1 MGTQT
6 KNKKLYSDN
15 AKVMELDPNELLIS
29 WRARRD
35 FGDIASLAND
45 ILENG
50 QIEPIA
56 VSRVDQGWLVVA
68 GLRRT
73 KACASVGVLVKA
85 VEIHTQDSAHLLQ
98 VQFSENFARKN
109 FSLLEVGEA
118 IKKLQAVYKKTNQED
133 KSSASFI
140 KAASEQLGCSPSTI
154 RDMLKIAEMPA
165 IVKQKIST
173 AGSTKQQNKVAR
185 KELAAKR
192 KSDKRKKQKEK
203 ISTILEHRKT
213 NPDEYKYFL
222 YNESYKKML
231 RRLPQKF
238 FDLILTDP
246 PFELCWSEVSH
257 DTRKDIN
264 ESLYWDR
271 LDLSW
276 VDDVVPYMQ
285 DDASVLAFCSAELI
299 GAYKQKFESAGLKW
313 RGHIAWHKSNPCPVH
328 RNVYAS
334 SMEYIVWASKGSPY
348 FEAWENAGTIEC
360 HNFKQYPTC
369 SGNIRNHP
377 TQKPIELLEEFVQ
390 RHSFPKARVFDPFG
404 GSFSIVA
411 ACLKHN
417 RECYSTEIDNEYFE
431 DGKILVATILSE
443 LIDA

>member
-1 MGTQT
+1 MGTET
-6 KNKKLYSDN
+6 KSKKLYSDN
-15 AKVMELDPNELLIS
+15 AKVMELDPNDILIS

-35 FGDIASLAND
+35 FGDIKSLAED
-45 ILENG
+45 IQTNG

-56 VSRVDQGWLVVA
+56 VSRMDGGWLVVA
-68 GLRRT
+68 GLRRAQ
-73 KACASVGVLVKA
+73 ACAYAGILVKA
-85 VEIHTQDSAHLLQ
+85 IEIHTTDHSHLLH
-98 VQFSENFARKN
+98 VQFSENFSRKN

-118 IKKLQAVYKKTNQED
+118 IKKLQATYKKSNQED
-133 KSSASFI
+133 KSSTAFI

-154 RDMLKIAEMPA
+154 RDMLKIAEMPQL
-165 IVKQKIST
+165 VKQKIIS

-192 KSDKRKKQKEK
+192 KTDKRKKQQQKV
-203 ISTILEHRKT
+203 SAILQHRKT
-213 NPDEYKYFL
+213 NADQYKYFL

-231 RRLPQKF
+231 RRLPKEF
-238 FDLILTDP
+238 FDLVLTDP

-264 ESLYWDR
+264 ESLYWDQ

-276 VDDVVPYMQ
+276 VDDVIPYLQ
-285 DDASVLAFCSAELI
+285 KDSSVLAFCSAELI
-299 GAYKQKFESAGLKW
+299 GSYKQKFESAGLKW

-348 FEAWENAGTIEC
+348 FEAWENAGTLEC

-369 SGNIRNHP
+369 SGSIRNHP
-377 TQKPIELLEEFVQ
+377 TQKPIALLEELLL
-390 RHSFPKARVFDPFG
+390 RHSFPKARVLDPFG
-404 GSFSIVA
+404 GSFSTVA
-411 ACLKHN
+411 ACLKHD
-417 RECYSTEIDNEYFE
+417 RECHSSEIDNDYFE
-431 DGKILVATILSE
+431 DGKLLVASVLSE
-443 LIDA
+443 LIA